1 MDDGAVAMGA
11 VVGGTGVGATVGAIG
26 LATVG
31 ALGVVVVVTSGG
43 ALEDT
48 VEAVAL
54 GSPVT

>member
-1 MDDGAVAMGA
+1 MGA

-26 LATVG
+26 VATVG
-31 ALGVVVVVTSGG
+31 ALGVVVISGG
-43 ALEDT
+43 ALEDA